1 MSKLKLNLLTIIDAI
16 CKIENYSS
24 EFNNAHDFYHGEK
37 SFDACMMQFIVIGE
51 AVSRLDEN
59 FKNSNPISA
68 NWVDIKN
75 FRNLIAHNYFG
86 IDADEVWE
94 IINDYIPQLKIDI
107 DKNIL
112 MTDV

>member
-1 MSKLKLNLLTIIDAI
+1 MSKIKLNLLTIIDAI

-24 EFNNAHDFYHGEK
+24 EFNNAQDFYHDEK

-59 FKNSNPISA
+59 FKNSNPISS

-94 IINDYIPQLKIDI
+94 IIHNHIPQLKIDI
-107 DKNIL
+107 NKNIL
-112 MTDV
+112 AI